1 MEGRVV
7 NGGRQSGTAR
17 LIVMEKTLS
26 SLGNGGG
33 AREVARFFV
42 LILSK
47 SKFEEP
53 SSKQIMLGNGNAQD
67 IHLYL
72 PLTMQCV
79 TF

>member
-42 LILSK
+42 LVLSK
-47 SKFEEP
+47 SKFEANKLRLEMEMHKI
-53 SSKQIMLGNGNAQD
+53 SICMSL
-67 IHLYL
+67 
-72 PLTMQCV
+72 
-79 TF
+79 